1 MKKVTEN
8 NNVICHYVWPPYLYI
23 FAHVASKIVLLRSS
37 VCVFKSRQEIMKIM
51 CNNRVIE
58 RKNENVQIIMYIV
71 VYILFLFSF
80 N

>member
-1 MKKVTEN
+1 
-8 NNVICHYVWPPYLYI
+8 
-23 FAHVASKIVLLRSS
+23 
-37 VCVFKSRQEIMKIM
+37 MKIM